1 MSTDLID
8 AFAKKYESLAGIAH
22 VADDADA
29 VVPIVLE
36 VLKEVDCKRVVLAEL
51 PNELHEAIVTAC
63 GAAGIDVLQQPF
75 DNRELPHSI
84 DAAEV
89 GVSWAAFAVAES
101 GSLVEFALDDAV
113 RLVSTL
119 PRIHIG
125 IFKASTLLENLMDAA
140 EPLRQFYI
148 DYPQDATATFI
159 SGPSRTADIEMRLT
173 LGVHGPE
180 VAHAIVLQT

>member
-1 MSTDLID
+1 MSAELID
-8 AFAKKYESLAGIAH
+8 AFVVKYESLSGIAH

-29 VVPIVLE
+29 VAPIVVE
-36 VLKEVDCKRVVLAEL
+36 VLKGVDCKRVVLAEL
-51 PNELHEAIVTAC
+51 PDGLDDVIGAAC
-63 GAAGIDVLQQPF
+63 VAAGIQVLQPPF
-75 DNRELPHSI
+75 DNHELPHSI
-84 DAAEV
+84 DAVDV
-89 GVSWAAFAVAES
+89 GISWAGFAVAES

-119 PRIHIG
+119 PRVHIG
-125 IFKASTLLENLMDAA
+125 IFKESTLLETLREAA

-148 DYPQDATATFI
+148 DHPQNATATFI

-180 VAHAIVLQT
+180 VAHAIVLKT